1 MIAELKD
8 EAEAREVDILRM
20 QQERLE
26 LVKDARAAKDYRD
39 EIECLQHK
47 VSCHSFKYFIVIVS
61 LILFEQFLNLLF
73 HPFFLNL
80 FYHTNFLLFTQKVDT
95 QLV

>member
-8 EAEAREVDILRM
+8 EAEAREVHLLKM

-39 EIECLQHK
+39 ELECLQHK
-47 VSCHSFKYFIVIVS
+47 VSCCSC
-61 LILFEQFLNLLF
+61 
-73 HPFFLNL
+73 
-80 FYHTNFLLFTQKVDT
+80 
-95 QLV
+95 

>member
-8 EAEAREVDILRM
+8 EAEAREADILKM

-39 EIECLQHK
+39 ELECLQHK
-47 VSCHSFKYFIVIVS
+47 VS
-61 LILFEQFLNLLF
+61 
-73 HPFFLNL
+73 
-80 FYHTNFLLFTQKVDT
+80 
-95 QLV
+95 